1 MVDQHEG
8 NGAAD
13 LEQRMVTLA
22 YPRNFAEFREFFD
35 QGYQV
40 ATTPEQRIAWGL
52 QPADDVR
59 VLSQEQALRVLFAEP
74 GDPILD
80 ELDEECYSDPNW
92 DAAMAKAPDD
102 AAMERIA
109 ERERRLDTTITVREM
124 RRSSEPAGGG
134 GLDPEG
140 EVRGV
145 AAAAS
150 V

>member
-22 YPRNFAEFREFFD
+22 YPRSFEEFREFFD

-40 ATTPEQRIAWGL
+40 ATTAEQRIAWGL
-52 QPADDVR
+52 QPVGDLR

-80 ELDEECYSDPNW
+80 ELDEECYPDPNW
-92 DAAMAKAPDD
+92 DGAVAKAPDE
-102 AAMERIA
+102 AAMQGIV
-109 ERERRLDTTITVREM
+109 ERERRLDTAITVREM
-124 RRSSEPAGGG
+124 RRSSLPPGGG
-134 GLDPEG
+134 GSASEG
-140 EVRGV
+140 EIPE

-150 V
+150 A

>member
-13 LEQRMVTLA
+13 LEQRMVTVA
-22 YPRNFAEFREFFD
+22 YPRTFAEFREFFD

-40 ATTPEQRIAWGL
+40 AATPEQRIAWGL
-52 QPADDVR
+52 QPVDDVP

-80 ELDEECYSDPNW
+80 ELDEECYPDSNW
-92 DAAMAKAPDD
+92 DAAVAKAPDEV
-102 AAMERIA
+102 AMQGIV
-109 ERERRLDTTITVREM
+109 ERERRLDTAITVREM
-124 RRSSEPAGGG
+124 RRSSLPSGGG
-134 GLDPEG
+134 GSASEG
-140 EVRGV
+140 EIPE

-150 V
+150 A